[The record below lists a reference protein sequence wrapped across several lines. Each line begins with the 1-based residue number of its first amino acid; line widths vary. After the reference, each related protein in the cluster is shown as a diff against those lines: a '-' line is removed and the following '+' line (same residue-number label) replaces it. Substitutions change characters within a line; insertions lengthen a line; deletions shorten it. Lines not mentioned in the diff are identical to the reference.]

1 MSFQGSWAFLVATI
15 LAAVQHQACGIQVR
29 RNGIHGQQPQGKN
42 AWHDLGCFTALSHFG
57 LEAGETDVLFRK
69 AEDASS
75 GEVLVIQDPETGT
88 DGGVR
93 RILVFKDGQG
103 KCNSQ
108 ASIACSSILS
118 IPGDVE
124 NATNGFGEVSDDCD
138 SKVCEVDAART
149 AQLPGAGYFRSM
161 TSALHS
167 LVGSPNPQILSIGLG
182 SGQLPLTIEHHIP
195 GAKQTV
201 VELSQSVV
209 DAAGCFGGGNFQI
222 VQADGRSFLERSA
235 DHRYDAILV
244 DVADGYDRV
253 PSCFTTLEFF
263 LTVNRTLQPKG
274 ILLMNVHTGKTL
286 HNDLKDLLPAVKQTF
301 GDVQLGQAPGLANA
315 IIMARIG
322 GEYNVTAKDSS
333 HVDATLM
340 AWYAEAAFHD
350 VGNSIEAS
358 DDSNAARTDAQV
370 NCK

>member
-1 MSFQGSWAFLVATI
+1 MTCMRCICFKQWVSVATAI
-15 LAAVQHQACGIQVR
+15 LAVVQHQAYSIQVR
-29 RNGIHGQQPQGKN
+29 GNVMEGQQPQGN
-42 AWHDLGCFTALSHFG
+42 SGWHDMACFSALSHFG
-57 LEAGETDVLFRK
+57 LKASETDIVFRQ
-69 AEDASS
+69 AADASS
-75 GEVLVIQDPETGT
+75 AEVWVVQDPEVQA

-108 ASIACSSILS
+108 ASIACSSIVHM
-118 IPGDVE
+118 P
-124 NATNGFGEVSDDCD
+124 GEVRDDCD

-149 AQLPGAGYFRSM
+149 VQLPGAGFIRSM
-161 TSALHS
+161 TSGLLS
-167 LVGSPNPQILSIGLG
+167 LLGVPSPQILSIGLG
-182 SGQLPLTIEHHIP
+182 SGQLALAIQHQIP

-222 VQADGRSFLERSA
+222 VHADGRSFLERSA
-235 DHRYDAILV
+235 DHSYDAILV

-263 LTVNRTLQPKG
+263 HTVNRTLQPKG

-301 GDVQLGQAPGLANA
+301 GEVQLGQAPGLANA
-315 IIMARIG
+315 IIMARING
-322 GEYNVTAKDSS
+322 DEGVTEKHSS
-333 HVDATLM
+333 NDDDTLLK
-340 AWYAEAAFHD
+340 WYADAAFQD
-350 VGNSIEAS
+350 VGNGIGAS
-358 DDSNAARTDAQV
+358 DNTSVARTDAQV
-370 NCK
+370 NCN